1 MAATQQAPP
10 SESMIDSML
19 FCCSPRGRRE
29 EPSNLFV
36 SEMMFYRKAEE
47 VKEWK
52 PSRPTSNAEK
62 LKVRALGLC
71 TYARRGLCPRRAT
84 RPRPLSSLSRLRS
97 STLSS
102 SRAPK
107 GTWWDLGRASSTR
120 CGRESRRCTRD
131 QLRAIPTVRP
141 RAPEQVDR
149 AKWDAWKLL
158 EEKSKEE
165 AMTEYVDEAD
175 RQMAE
180 FS

>member
-62 LKVRALGLC
+62 LKLYALFKQG
-71 TYARRGLCPRRAT
+71 TEGDVVG
-84 RPRPLSSLSRLRS
+84 PRP
-97 STLSS
+97 
-102 SRAPK
+102 
-107 GTWWDLGRASSTR
+107 G
-120 CGRESRRCTRD
+120 
-131 QLRAIPTVRP
+131 IFN
-141 RAPEQVDR
+141 QVDR